1 MKKVIKPL
9 LLWLMVCILLFGAN
23 SAAAHAGLVDSEPSA
38 GSNLNSPPEAIRL
51 TFSEPVVEGST
62 FTLMTT
68 DFREIE
74 AVSPSVDPGHPEQ
87 VYATI
92 PILEPGVYTVQ
103 WHAVSEDGG
112 ETDGSYS
119 FEVRRSNGLDLR
131 LIGIVAAIS
140 ILVILGLG
148 LLVRRVQAGHRDL

>member
-1 MKKVIKPL
+1 MRKVIKRL
-9 LLWLMVCILLFGAN
+9 LLWIIVCTFLFSAN

-38 GSNLNSPPEAIRL
+38 GATLNSPPEVIRL
-51 TFSEPVVEGST
+51 TFSEPVLEGST

-68 DFREIE
+68 DFHEIE
-74 AVSPSVDPGHPEQ
+74 AVSPSIDPGHPEQ
-87 VYATI
+87 VYASL
-92 PILEPGVYTVQ
+92 PSLEPGIYTVQ

-119 FEVRRSNGLDLR
+119 FEVRSPNEFSPWFV
-131 LIGIVAAIS
+131 GIIAAIG

-148 LLVRRVQAGHRDL
+148 LLVRRLQAGL